1 VERKDESFSEA
12 QLISADDIELRLE
25 KYLATLPQNPHMEV
39 LLQFEHA
46 QNRVVFSCLGANY
59 SELSRLEP
67 LLPFILSEARRVQPN
82 ITESSVLFLA
92 EQMFSVLQKHVGQLD
107 IVFDGLSAYRIRRM
121 LSVSMAGLPSQMY
134 DFFSVPLKLA
144 VSSGL
149 LSALLAALLGGIV
162 GITLAPAASLESF
175 LAGAA
180 TGELSLIIN
189 YLSSLAN
196 SAIEHKE
203 LDSRN
208 IGTVDTERVSE
219 NKVREGEEI
228 HLLTEKIDRITESL
242 DKGLLQLS
250 SLQANLERELGEL
263 HERENSLYSIETQ
276 ALLALN
282 SGPRMLND
290 LIELGV
296 SEDQALISRTLQ
308 LLLELGVI
316 KVETSHHESVFSLSE
331 KNLSHLVQRLVL
343 RECQQALEDGKKRWV
358 RLRDVGFPTHIYSV
372 THLKSSSDETG
383 SSDIVVEIDVVE
395 KYNHVVR
402 KKINIREILYIGSD
416 SNYWVYSKVR
426 RDVSI

>member
-1 VERKDESFSEA
+1 MERKDESFPEA

-25 KYLATLPQNPHMEV
+25 KYLATLPQNPHTEV
-39 LLQFEHA
+39 LLQFEHT

-107 IVFDGLSAYRIRRM
+107 IVFEGLSAYRLRRM

-162 GITLAPAASLESF
+162 GITLAPSASLGSF

-208 IGTVDTERVSE
+208 IRTVDTERVRE
-219 NKVREGEEI
+219 NNIRDGEEI
-228 HLLTEKIDRITESL
+228 RLLTEKIDRITESL
-242 DKGLLQLS
+242 NMGLLQIS
-250 SLQANLERELGEL
+250 SLQANLKRELGEL

-276 ALLALN
+276 TLLALN

-290 LIELGV
+290 LIELGM
-296 SEDQALISRTLQ
+296 SEDRALISRTLQ

-316 KVETSHHESVFSLSE
+316 KVETSHLEDVFSLSE
-331 KNLSHLVQRLVL
+331 KNLSHLVQSLVL

-358 RLRDVGFPTHIYSV
+358 RLRDVGFPTNIYSV
-372 THLKSSSDETG
+372 TQFKSSSDETG
-383 SSDIVVEIDVVE
+383 SSDIVVEIDVAE
-395 KYNHVVR
+395 EYDNVVR
-402 KKINIREILYIGSD
+402 KKINIREILY
-416 SNYWVYSKVR
+416 
-426 RDVSI
+426 VSLP